1 MAVSRGPAR
10 MRTMADLA
18 DTELAARAALRAHA
32 AQPAE
37 AALSALHSGP
47 MGLSEDEAQ
56 RRLRQVGPNE
66 VGRSH
71 APPWWRVLLARL
83 VNPLNVLLL
92 VLSGVS
98 FATANPQSGALILA
112 MVVLSIGLGTWQ
124 ERRSGRAA
132 AALRAMVHTAATV
145 WRDGRLQERPIE
157 SLVPGDVLHL
167 SAGDLVPADARLLS
181 ARDCFV
187 NEAAL
192 TGEALPVE
200 KSPAP
205 APEEAD
211 ALALH
216 NTVFMGTH
224 VASGTASAV
233 VVHTGARAV
242 FGGLAQ
248 AVSGERVQTAFDQ
261 GIERFTRLM
270 LRFIAVMVPLVL
282 VINGVGKGD
291 WIEALLF
298 ATAVAVG
305 LTPEMLPMLVT
316 VNLSRG
322 ALAMSRRQV
331 IVKRLPAIQDL
342 GAMDVLCTDKT
353 GTLTQ
358 DHILLEKYVDLD
370 GQASPRVLELAY
382 LNSHYQ
388 TGLKNLLDV
397 AVLQYAEVH
406 AKVHAEGL
414 YEKVD
419 ELPFDFERR
428 RMSVVVSRGDECL
441 LICKGAVEEVFQA
454 CRYGEA
460 AGQRFELDA
469 EHGARMRA
477 AAASLNADGFR
488 VIAIASRALSAEE
501 RAHPLSVAD
510 ERDLVLQGYIAF
522 LDPPKDSARPALA
535 ALARHGVTVKVLTGD
550 NDLVTRKVCHEVGLE
565 VHQVMLG
572 PEVAALNDV
581 QLRERVEA
589 VQVFAKLTP
598 GQKAR
603 VIAALRARG
612 HVVGY
617 LGDGINDGPAL
628 KAADVGLSVDS
639 AVDIAKE
646 SADIIL
652 LEKSLLVLDD
662 GVMEGRRVFA
672 NLLKYIRMGASSNFG
687 NALSVLGASA
697 WLPFLPM
704 APVQVLTNNLLYD
717 LSQSAIPTDR
727 VDDEELA
734 SPRRWETGHLARYM
748 LTMGPLSS
756 LFDYATFA
764 VLYWGLQAQTVAQ
777 ASVFQTGWFIES
789 LLSQTLV
796 IHLIRTRRLPF
807 VGSRASPALM
817 ATTLAVC
824 LIGVALPWSP
834 LAPALG
840 MVPMPAA
847 WWPLLAGVLACYLAA
862 THLVSRWARRWAGL

>member
-1 MAVSRGPAR
+1 
-10 MRTMADLA
+10 MRRMADPA
-18 DTELAARAALRAHA
+18 DTEQAARAALRAHA

-37 AALSALHSGP
+37 ATLRALGSGP
-47 MGLSEDEAQ
+47 QGLTENEASD
-56 RRLRQVGPNE
+56 RLRRHGPNA
-66 VGRSH
+66 VGRSQ
-71 APPWWRVLLARL
+71 ALPWWRVLAGRIA
-83 VNPLNVLLL
+83 NPLNVLLL
-92 VLSGVS
+92 ALSAVS
-98 FATANPQSGALILA
+98 FATANPQSGGLILA
-112 MVVLSIGLGTWQ
+112 MVVLSIGLSTWQ

-132 AALRAMVHTAATV
+132 AALRAMVHTRASV
-145 WRDGRLQERPIE
+145 WRDGQLQERPIE
-157 SLVPGDVLHL
+157 ALVPGDVLHL

-200 KSPAP
+200 KNPAP
-205 APEEAD
+205 QTDDAG

-224 VASGTASAV
+224 VASGTATAV
-233 VVHTGARAV
+233 VVHTGIQAV

-248 AVSGERVQTAFDQ
+248 AVASERVQTAFDQ
-261 GIERFTRLM
+261 GLDRFTRLM
-270 LRFIAVMVPLVL
+270 LRFMAVMVPLVL
-282 VINGVGKGD
+282 VLNGVGKGD
-291 WIEALLF
+291 WVEALLF

-358 DHILLEKYVDLD
+358 DRILLEKYVDLD

-388 TGLKNLLDV
+388 TGLKNLMDV
-397 AVLQYAEVH
+397 AVLRYAEVH
-406 AKVHAEGL
+406 ARVHAEGL

-441 LICKGAVEEVFQA
+441 LICKGAVDEVFSV
-454 CRYGEA
+454 CSHGEA
-460 AGQRFELDA
+460 GGQRFALDA
-469 EHGARMRA
+469 EHGARIRA
-477 AAASLNADGFR
+477 ATAALNADGFR
-488 VIAIASRALSAEE
+488 VIAIASRSLSAEE
-501 RAHPLSVAD
+501 RARPLSVAD

-535 ALARHGVTVKVLTGD
+535 ALAGHGVAVKVLTGD
-550 NDLVTRKVCHEVGLE
+550 NELVTRKVCREVGLD
-565 VHQVMLG
+565 VQHVMLG
-572 PEVAALNDV
+572 PEVAALNDL

-589 VQVFAKLTP
+589 VQVFARLTP

-662 GVMEGRRVFA
+662 GVIEGRRVFA

-727 VDDEELA
+727 VDDDELA
-734 SPRRWETGHLARYM
+734 TPRRWETGHLARYM
-748 LTMGPLSS
+748 LTMGALSS

-777 ASVFQTGWFIES
+777 ATLFQTGWFIES

-796 IHLIRTRRLPF
+796 IHLIRTRQIPF
-807 VGSRASPALM
+807 VTSRASPALT
-817 ATTLAVC
+817 ATTLGVC
-824 LIGVALPWSP
+824 LIGVVLPWSP

-840 MVPMPAA
+840 MAPMPAA
-847 WWPLLAGVLACYLAA
+847 WWPMLAVVLVAYLVV
-862 THLVSRWARRWAGL
+862 THVVSRWARRWAGL

>member
-1 MAVSRGPAR
+1 
-10 MRTMADLA
+10 MRAMADPA
-18 DTELAARAALRAHA
+18 DTEQAARAALCAHA

-37 AALSALHSGP
+37 AVLRALGSGP
-47 MGLSEDEAQ
+47 QGLSEREASD
-56 RRLRQVGPNE
+56 RVRVHGPNA
-66 VGRSH
+66 VGRTH
-71 APPWWRVLLARL
+71 APPWWRVLAGRIA
-83 VNPLNVLLL
+83 NPLNVLLL
-92 VLSGVS
+92 ALSAVS

-132 AALRAMVHTAATV
+132 AALRAMVHTRASV
-145 WRDGRLQERPIE
+145 WRDGQLQERPIE
-157 SLVPGDVLHL
+157 ALVPGDVLHL

-200 KSPAP
+200 KNRAP
-205 APEEAD
+205 QTDEAE
-211 ALALH
+211 ALSLH

-224 VASGTASAV
+224 VASGTATAV
-233 VVHTGARAV
+233 VVHTGSRAV
-242 FGGLAQ
+242 FGGLAE
-248 AVSGERVQTAFDQ
+248 AVAGERVQTAFDQ
-261 GIERFTRLM
+261 GLDRFTRLM
-270 LRFIAVMVPLVL
+270 LRFMAVMVPLVL
-282 VINGVGKGD
+282 VLNGVGKGD
-291 WIEALLF
+291 WVEALLF

-358 DHILLEKYVDLD
+358 DRILLEKYVDLE

-388 TGLKNLLDV
+388 TGLKNLMDV

-406 AKVHAEGL
+406 ARVHAEGL

-441 LICKGAVEEVFQA
+441 LICKGAVDEVFSA
-454 CRYGEA
+454 CSHGEA
-460 AGQRFELDA
+460 GGQRFALDA
-469 EHGARMRA
+469 EHGVRIRA
-477 AAASLNADGFR
+477 ATAALNADGFR
-488 VIAIASRALSAEE
+488 VIAIASRSLSSEE
-501 RAHPLSVAD
+501 RARPLSVVD

-535 ALARHGVTVKVLTGD
+535 ALAAHGVAVKVLTGD
-550 NDLVTRKVCHEVGLE
+550 NDLVTRKVCREVGLD
-565 VHQVMLG
+565 VQHVMLG
-572 PEVAALNDV
+572 PEVAALNDL
-581 QLRERVEA
+581 QLRERVET
-589 VQVFAKLTP
+589 VQVFARLTP

-662 GVMEGRRVFA
+662 GVVEGRRVFA

-727 VDDEELA
+727 VDDDELA
-734 SPRRWETGHLARYM
+734 TPRRWETGHLARYM
-748 LTMGPLSS
+748 LTMGALSS

-764 VLYWGLQAQTVAQ
+764 VLYWGLHAQTVAQ
-777 ASVFQTGWFIES
+777 ATLFQTGWFIES

-796 IHLIRTRRLPF
+796 IHLIRTRQIPF
-807 VGSRASPALM
+807 VTSRASPALT
-817 ATTLAVC
+817 ATTLGVC
-824 LIGVALPWSP
+824 LIGMVLPWSP

-840 MVPMPAA
+840 MAPMPAA
-847 WWPLLAGVLACYLAA
+847 WWPMLAA
-862 THLVSRWARRWAGL
+862 VLMAYLVATHVASRWARRWAGL

>member
-1 MAVSRGPAR
+1 
-10 MRTMADLA
+10 
-18 DTELAARAALRAHA
+18 
-32 AQPAE
+32 
-37 AALSALHSGP
+37 
-47 MGLSEDEAQ
+47 
-56 RRLRQVGPNE
+56 
-66 VGRSH
+66 
-71 APPWWRVLLARL
+71 
-83 VNPLNVLLL
+83 
-92 VLSGVS
+92 
-98 FATANPQSGALILA
+98 
-112 MVVLSIGLGTWQ
+112 
-124 ERRSGRAA
+124 
-132 AALRAMVHTAATV
+132 MVHTAAAV

-291 WIEALLF
+291 WVEALLF

-419 ELPFDFERR
+419 E
-428 RMSVVVSRGDECL
+428 
-441 LICKGAVEEVFQA
+441 KH
-454 CRYGEA
+454 EA
-460 AGQRFELDA
+460 A
-469 EHGARMRA
+469 
-477 AAASLNADGFR
+477 
-488 VIAIASRALSAEE
+488 
-501 RAHPLSVAD
+501 
-510 ERDLVLQGYIAF
+510 
-522 LDPPKDSARPALA
+522 PK
-535 ALARHGVTVKVLTGD
+535 
-550 NDLVTRKVCHEVGLE
+550 
-565 VHQVMLG
+565 
-572 PEVAALNDV
+572 
-581 QLRERVEA
+581 
-589 VQVFAKLTP
+589 
-598 GQKAR
+598 
-603 VIAALRARG
+603 
-612 HVVGY
+612 
-617 LGDGINDGPAL
+617 
-628 KAADVGLSVDS
+628 
-639 AVDIAKE
+639 
-646 SADIIL
+646 
-652 LEKSLLVLDD
+652 
-662 GVMEGRRVFA
+662 
-672 NLLKYIRMGASSNFG
+672 
-687 NALSVLGASA
+687 
-697 WLPFLPM
+697 
-704 APVQVLTNNLLYD
+704 
-717 LSQSAIPTDR
+717 
-727 VDDEELA
+727 
-734 SPRRWETGHLARYM
+734 
-748 LTMGPLSS
+748 
-756 LFDYATFA
+756 
-764 VLYWGLQAQTVAQ
+764 
-777 ASVFQTGWFIES
+777 
-789 LLSQTLV
+789 
-796 IHLIRTRRLPF
+796 RTR
-807 VGSRASPALM
+807 VKED
-817 ATTLAVC
+817 
-824 LIGVALPWSP
+824 
-834 LAPALG
+834 
-840 MVPMPAA
+840 
-847 WWPLLAGVLACYLAA
+847 
-862 THLVSRWARRWAGL
+862 

>member
-1 MAVSRGPAR
+1 
-10 MRTMADLA
+10 MRAMADA
-18 DTELAARAALRAHA
+18 VDTEQAARAALRAHA
-32 AQPAE
+32 ARPAE
-37 AALSALHSGP
+37 AVLRALDSGP
-47 MGLSEDEAQ
+47 QGLSEEAV
-56 RRLRQVGPNE
+56 RERLRQVGPNA
-66 VGRSH
+66 VGGAQTR
-71 APPWWRVLLARL
+71 PGWRVLAGRMA
-83 VNPLNVLLL
+83 NPLNGLLL
-92 VLSGVS
+92 ALSGVS

-112 MVVLSIGLGTWQ
+112 MVGLSIGLGTWQ

-132 AALRAMVHTAATV
+132 AALRAMVHTRASV
-145 WRDGRLQERPIE
+145 WRDGQLQERPIE
-157 SLVPGDVLHL
+157 ALVPGDVLHL

-200 KSPAP
+200 KNPAP
-205 APEEAD
+205 QTDDAE

-224 VASGTASAV
+224 VASGTATAV
-233 VVHTGARAV
+233 VVHTGGRAV

-248 AVSGERVQTAFDQ
+248 AVAGERVQTAFDQ
-261 GIERFTRLM
+261 GLDRFTRLM
-270 LRFIAVMVPLVL
+270 LRFMAVMVPLVL

-291 WIEALLF
+291 WVEALLF

-358 DHILLEKYVDLD
+358 DRILLEKYVDLD
-370 GQASPRVLELAY
+370 GQTSPRVLELAY

-406 AKVHAEGL
+406 ARVHADGL

-428 RMSVVVSRGDECL
+428 RMSVVVSRGDACL
-441 LICKGAVEEVFQA
+441 LICKGAVDEVFQA

-460 AGQRFELDA
+460 GGQRFALDA
-469 EHGARMRA
+469 EHGARIRA
-477 AAASLNADGFR
+477 AAAALNADGFR
-488 VIAIASRALSAEE
+488 VIAIASRQLSAEE
-501 RAHPLSVAD
+501 QAHPLSVAD

-535 ALARHGVTVKVLTGD
+535 ALARHGVAVKVLTGD
-550 NDLVTRKVCHEVGLE
+550 NDLVTRKVCHEVGLA
-565 VHQVMLG
+565 VHQVMRG
-572 PEVAALNDV
+572 DEVAALNDV

-589 VQVFAKLTP
+589 VQVFARLTP

-662 GVMEGRRVFA
+662 GVIEGRRVFA

-727 VDDEELA
+727 VDDDELA
-734 SPRRWETGHLARYM
+734 RPRRWETGHLARYM
-748 LTMGPLSS
+748 LTMGALSS

-764 VLYWGLQAQTVAQ
+764 ALYWGLQAQTAAQ
-777 ASVFQTGWFIES
+777 ATLFQTGWFIES

-796 IHLIRTRRLPF
+796 IHLIRTRQIPF
-807 VGSRASPALM
+807 VTSRASPALT
-817 ATTLAVC
+817 ATTLGVC
-824 LIGVALPWSP
+824 LIGMVLPWSP

-840 MVPMPAA
+840 IAPMPVA
-847 WWPLLAGVLACYLAA
+847 WWPMLAA
-862 THLVSRWARRWAGL
+862 VLVAYLVATHVVSRWARRWAGL

>member
-1 MAVSRGPAR
+1 
-10 MRTMADLA
+10 MADPA
-18 DTELAARAALRAHA
+18 DTEQAARTALRAHA

-37 AALSALHSGP
+37 AVLRALGSGP
-47 MGLSEDEAQ
+47 QGLSEREAGG
-56 RRLRQVGPNE
+56 RLRVHGPNA
-66 VGRSH
+66 VGRTH
-71 APPWWRVLLARL
+71 APPGWRVLAGRLA
-83 VNPLNVLLL
+83 NPLNVLLL
-92 VLSGVS
+92 ALSAVS
-98 FATANPQSGALILA
+98 FATANPQSGGLILA
-112 MVVLSIGLGTWQ
+112 MVVLSIGLSTWQ

-132 AALRAMVHTAATV
+132 AALRAMVHTRASV
-145 WRDGRLQERPIE
+145 WRDGQLQERPIE
-157 SLVPGDVLHL
+157 ALVPGDVLHL

-192 TGEALPVE
+192 TGEALPAE
-200 KSPAP
+200 KNPTP
-205 APEEAD
+205 QTDDAD

-224 VASGTASAV
+224 IASGTATAV
-233 VVHTGARAV
+233 VVHTGNQAV

-248 AVSGERVQTAFDQ
+248 AVAAERVQTAFDQ
-261 GIERFTRLM
+261 GLDRFTRLM
-270 LRFIAVMVPLVL
+270 LRFMAVMVPLVL

-291 WIEALLF
+291 WVEALLF

-358 DHILLEKYVDLD
+358 DRILLEKYVGLD

-388 TGLKNLLDV
+388 TGLKNLMDV

-406 AKVHAEGL
+406 ERVHAEGL

-441 LICKGAVEEVFQA
+441 LICKGAVDEVFSA
-454 CRYGEA
+454 CSHGEA
-460 AGQRFELDA
+460 GGQRFALDA
-469 EHGARMRA
+469 EQGARIRA
-477 AAASLNADGFR
+477 ATAALNADGFR
-488 VIAIASRALSAEE
+488 VIAIASRSLSAEE

-510 ERDLVLQGYIAF
+510 ERALVLQGYIAF

-535 ALARHGVTVKVLTGD
+535 ALAGHGVAVKVLTGD
-550 NDLVTRKVCHEVGLE
+550 NELVTRKVCREVGLD
-565 VHQVMLG
+565 VQHVMLG
-572 PEVAALNDV
+572 PEVAALHDL
-581 QLRERVEA
+581 QLRERVED
-589 VQVFAKLTP
+589 VQVFARLTP

-662 GVMEGRRVFA
+662 GVVEGRRVFA

-727 VDDEELA
+727 VDDDELA
-734 SPRRWETGHLARYM
+734 TPRRWETGHLARYM
-748 LTMGPLSS
+748 LTMGALSS

-764 VLYWGLQAQTVAQ
+764 VLYWALHAQTVAQ
-777 ASVFQTGWFIES
+777 ATLFQTGWFIES

-796 IHLIRTRRLPF
+796 IHLIRTRQIPF
-807 VGSRASPALM
+807 VTSRASPALT

-824 LIGVALPWSP
+824 LIGMVLPWSP

-840 MVPMPAA
+840 MAPMPAA
-847 WWPLLAGVLACYLAA
+847 WWPMLAA
-862 THLVSRWARRWAGL
+862 VLVAYLMATHVVSRWARRWAGL

>member
-1 MAVSRGPAR
+1 
-10 MRTMADLA
+10 MADPA
-18 DTELAARAALRAHA
+18 DTEQAARAALRAHA

-37 AALSALHSGP
+37 ATLRALGSGP
-47 MGLSEDEAQ
+47 QGLTENEASD
-56 RRLRQVGPNE
+56 RLRRHGPNA
-66 VGRSH
+66 VGRSQ
-71 APPWWRVLLARL
+71 ALPWWRVLAGRIA
-83 VNPLNVLLL
+83 NPLNVLLL
-92 VLSGVS
+92 ALSAVS
-98 FATANPQSGALILA
+98 FATANPQSGGLILA
-112 MVVLSIGLGTWQ
+112 MVVLSIGLSTWQ

-132 AALRAMVHTAATV
+132 AALRAMVHTRASV
-145 WRDGRLQERPIE
+145 WRDGQLQERPIE
-157 SLVPGDVLHL
+157 ALVPGDVLHL

-200 KSPAP
+200 KNPAP
-205 APEEAD
+205 QTDDAG

-224 VASGTASAV
+224 VASGTATAV
-233 VVHTGARAV
+233 VVHTGIQAV

-248 AVSGERVQTAFDQ
+248 AVASERVQTAFDQ
-261 GIERFTRLM
+261 GLDRFTRLM
-270 LRFIAVMVPLVL
+270 LRFMAVMVPLVL
-282 VINGVGKGD
+282 VLNGVGKGD
-291 WIEALLF
+291 WVEALLF

-358 DHILLEKYVDLD
+358 DRILLEKYVDLD

-388 TGLKNLLDV
+388 TGLKNLMDV

-406 AKVHAEGL
+406 ARVHAEGL
-414 YEKVD
+414 YDKVD

-441 LICKGAVEEVFQA
+441 LICKGAVDEVFSV
-454 CRYGEA
+454 CSHGEA
-460 AGQRFELDA
+460 GGQRFALDA
-469 EHGARMRA
+469 EHGARIRA
-477 AAASLNADGFR
+477 ATAALNADGFR
-488 VIAIASRALSAEE
+488 VIAIASRSLSAEE
-501 RAHPLSVAD
+501 RARPLSVAD

-535 ALARHGVTVKVLTGD
+535 ALAGHGVAVKVLTGD
-550 NDLVTRKVCHEVGLE
+550 NELVTRKVCREVGLD
-565 VHQVMLG
+565 VQHVMLG
-572 PEVAALNDV
+572 PEVAALNDL
-581 QLRERVEA
+581 QLRERVES
-589 VQVFAKLTP
+589 VQVFARLTP

-662 GVMEGRRVFA
+662 GVIEGRRVFA

-727 VDDEELA
+727 VDDDELA
-734 SPRRWETGHLARYM
+734 TPRRWETGHLARYM
-748 LTMGPLSS
+748 LTMGALSS

-777 ASVFQTGWFIES
+777 ATLFQTGWFIES

-796 IHLIRTRRLPF
+796 IHLIRTRQIPF
-807 VGSRASPALM
+807 VTSRASPALT
-817 ATTLAVC
+817 ATTLGVC
-824 LIGVALPWSP
+824 LIGVVLPWSP

-840 MVPMPAA
+840 MAPMPAA
-847 WWPLLAGVLACYLAA
+847 WWPMLAAVLAAYLVV
-862 THLVSRWARRWAGL
+862 THVVSRWARRWAGL